1 MTDFDPVIGKT
12 VSHYRILEKLGGGG
26 MGVVYKAEDIELGR
40 FVALKFLPN
49 ELARDSH
56 ALERFRR
63 EARAASALNHPN
75 ICTIHEIGKD
85 GDQSFIVMEYLEG
98 KTLKHTIAGRPLELE
113 HLLSL
118 SIEVTDALHAAH
130 SKGIVHRD
138 IKPPNIFVTERGHAK
153 ILDFGLAKVSWAKG
167 AFAQLETLGTQD
179 VDPEHLT
186 SPGTTLGTVAYMSPE
201 QARAK
206 ELDARTDLFSFGA
219 VLYEMATGQLPFRGE
234 SSATIF
240 DAILNRVPVSPVRLN
255 PDLPPKLEEIIN
267 KALEKDRDL
276 RYQHASE
283 LRADLKRLIRDA
295 TSGKLA
301 ASVVLPAAGRKSRR
315 AWTIAALVLVVAV
328 TGILTWLNW
337 HLPPPRITNTVQI
350 THDGFP
356 KSFVLT
362 DGPRLYITEST
373 GAGQILVQ
381 VSSTG
386 GETSQ
391 IPTPFINIFMFDISP
406 DHSQMFVGDYRALE
420 NEVSAWVLPLPS
432 GTPHRFGDIV
442 THWIVSSSDG
452 HQVAFAKDSDIY
464 LAKADGNSVHKLT
477 TVPGIASGLR
487 FSPDNSNI
495 RFTLQK
501 SDFSNP
507 SIWEVRTDGTNLH
520 PLLPGWHISDAQ
532 CCGVWSVD
540 SHYYFFINVASG
552 VSSIW
557 VLREPMGVLH
567 RQASGPFQ
575 LTTGP
580 MSLTFLAPSPD
591 GKRVF
596 ADGRQPR
603 AELVRYDIK
612 SGQFVPFLS
621 GISAQQVSFSRDGNW
636 VTYVSY
642 PDNNLWRS
650 RVDGSERLQ
659 LTSTPILAFLPR
671 WSPDGRQIACA
682 DQQAG
687 RPSRIFL
694 VSADGGTPQEV
705 VAEKENQNDVGWS
718 PDGKQLVFGRIP
730 FLPGTTDTIAIKI
743 FDLATKRVST
753 VPGSENLFAPRWSP
767 DGQHLVAVSADSKKL
782 LLFDF
787 KTEKWTDWVSSPD
800 FLGEP
805 SWSKDGA
812 YVYYL
817 NRSGDGGTYRR
828 IRVGANKPELVVDF
842 GNLHLFGDSMI
853 GLTPDGSALFTRDVS
868 ADEIYSLEVE
878 LP

>member
-1 MTDFDPVIGKT
+1 
-12 VSHYRILEKLGGGG
+12 
-26 MGVVYKAEDIELGR
+26 
-40 FVALKFLPN
+40 
-49 ELARDSH
+49 
-56 ALERFRR
+56 
-63 EARAASALNHPN
+63 
-75 ICTIHEIGKD
+75 
-85 GDQSFIVMEYLEG
+85 
-98 KTLKHTIAGRPLELE
+98 
-113 HLLSL
+113 
-118 SIEVTDALHAAH
+118 
-130 SKGIVHRD
+130 
-138 IKPPNIFVTERGHAK
+138 
-153 ILDFGLAKVSWAKG
+153 
-167 AFAQLETLGTQD
+167 
-179 VDPEHLT
+179 
-186 SPGTTLGTVAYMSPE
+186 
-201 QARAK
+201 
-206 ELDARTDLFSFGA
+206 
-219 VLYEMATGQLPFRGE
+219 
-234 SSATIF
+234 
-240 DAILNRVPVSPVRLN
+240 
-255 PDLPPKLEEIIN
+255 
-267 KALEKDRDL
+267 
-276 RYQHASE
+276 
-283 LRADLKRLIRDA
+283 
-295 TSGKLA
+295 
-301 ASVVLPAAGRKSRR
+301 
-315 AWTIAALVLVVAV
+315 
-328 TGILTWLNW
+328 
-337 HLPPPRITNTVQI
+337 
-350 THDGFP
+350 
-356 KSFVLT
+356 
-362 DGPRLYITEST
+362 
-373 GAGQILVQ
+373 
-381 VSSTG
+381 
-386 GETSQ
+386 
-391 IPTPFINIFMFDISP
+391 MFDISP
-406 DHSQMFVGDYRALE
+406 DHSQMFVGDYRGLE

-442 THWIVSSSDG
+442 THSIVSSSDG

-477 TVPGIASGLR
+477 TVPGTATELR

-501 SDFSNP
+501 SDFSNS

-520 PLLPGWHISDAQ
+520 PLLPGWHISDAE
-532 CCGVWSVD
+532 CCGVWGVD
-540 SHYYFFINVASG
+540 GHYYFFISVAFG
-552 VSSIW
+552 VSNIW

-580 MSLTFLAPSPD
+580 MSLTFLTPSRD
-591 GKRVF
+591 GKRLF
-596 ADGRQPR
+596 ADGRQQR

-621 GISAQQVSFSRDGNW
+621 GISAGDVSFSRDGKW

-659 LTSTPILAFLPR
+659 LTSSPILAFLPR
-671 WSPDGRQIACA
+671 WSPDGRQIVCA
-682 DQQAG
+682 DQQG
-687 RPSRIFL
+687 GHPSKIFL

-705 VAEKENQNDVGWS
+705 FAEKENQNDVGWS

-853 GLTPDGSALFTRDVS
+853 GLTPDGSVLFTRDVS